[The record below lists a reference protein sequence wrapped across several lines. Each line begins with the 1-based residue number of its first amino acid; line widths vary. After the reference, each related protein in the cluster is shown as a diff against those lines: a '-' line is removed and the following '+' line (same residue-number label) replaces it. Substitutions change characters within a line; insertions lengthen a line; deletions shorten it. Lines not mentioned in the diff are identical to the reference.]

1 MDYKLVIIV
10 RTDLGISK
18 GKIASQVAHAAV
30 NCSLKAKKLDS
41 LNFNRWY
48 ADGQK
53 KVVVKVSNESTLSQL
68 QQHARDIGLTN
79 SLVSDAGLTEV
90 PPGTITCL
98 GVGPANESKID
109 EITGNLS
116 LF

>member
-1 MDYKLVIIV
+1 
-10 RTDLGISK
+10 S
-18 GKIASQVAHAAV
+18 S
-30 NCSLKAKKLDS
+30 
-41 LNFNRWY
+41 NFNRWY
-48 ADGQK
+48 NDGQK
-53 KVVVKVSNESTLSQL
+53 KVVVKGSNESTLRQL

-90 PPGTITCL
+90 PPGTVTCL

>member
-1 MDYKLVIIV
+1 MK
-10 RTDLGISK
+10 S
-18 GKIASQVAHAAV
+18 
-30 NCSLKAKKLDS
+30 DS
-41 LNFNRWY
+41 INFNRWY

-53 KVVVKVSNESTLSQL
+53 KVVVKGSSESSLRQL

>member
-1 MDYKLVIIV
+1 MDYKLVIVV

-18 GKIASQVAHAAV
+18 GKMAAQVAHAAV
-30 NCSLKAKKLDS
+30 NCSLKAKKSDS
-41 LNFNRWY
+41 SNFNRWY
-48 ADGQK
+48 NDGQK
-53 KVVVKVSNESTLSQL
+53 KVVVKGSNESTLRQL
-68 QQHARDIGLTN
+68 QQHAR
-79 SLVSDAGLTEV
+79 VSDAGLTEV
-90 PPGTITCL
+90 PPGTVTCL

>member
-1 MDYKLVIIV
+1 MHTQQLIAHLKRKNQIRQIL
-10 RTDLGISK
+10 TDGY
-18 GKIASQVAHAAV
+18 
-30 NCSLKAKKLDS
+30 N
-41 LNFNRWY
+41 
-48 ADGQK
+48 DGQK
-53 KVVVKVSNESTLSQL
+53 KVVVKGSNESTLRQL

-79 SLVSDAGLTEV
+79 SLVSDAGLTEG

-98 GVGPANESKID
+98 GVGPANDSKID